1 MSDYTPDEEQLVRG
15 FTARHVD
22 VVERGEDE
30 TFSEYLSRASVR
42 TQQIQVE
49 SEAAARRAV
58 KQIKADAWDEG
69 FDAGERDVMEH
80 ESDGWDRD
88 CIPNPYR
95 KATHE

>member
-1 MSDYTPDEEQLVRG
+1 MTNYTPDEEELIRG

-42 TQQIQVE
+42 TQQIRGE

-58 KQIKADAWDEG
+58 EQIKADAWDEAYNATC
-69 FDAGERDVMEH
+69 DAHDVYGGMNYEP
-80 ESDGWDRD
+80 R
-88 CIPNPYR
+88 NPYR